1 MSDYPDGTDY
11 VEPKLH
17 PNTDLWR
24 DIPTGG
30 EFVKVTAAAIGAA
43 GKDKFPMIKGK
54 KKWWRRT
61 GRGAISLPVT
71 ASRLA
76 EHAELVGYVL
86 DPSRALIK
94 YIDPVRGGKSLTSPG
109 DWVDVD
115 APAPPPSPVNQLAA
129 VAGSS
134 LAHHELVEL
143 RQRLDE
149 QISGGTEPL

>member
-24 DIPTGG
+24 DVPTGG
-30 EFVKVTAAAIGAA
+30 EFVKVTAASAA
-43 GKDKFPMIKGK
+43 MAGDKFPLLKGK

-61 GRGAISLPVT
+61 GRGAISLPAT

-86 DPSRALIK
+86 DPKRAMIK
-94 YIDPVRGGKSLTSPG
+94 RIDPVRGGKSLTSPG
-109 DWVDVD
+109 DWVDID

-129 VAGSS
+129 VAEQS

-143 RQRLDE
+143 RQKLDE
-149 QISGGTEPL
+149 SISGMTKPK

>member
-30 EFVKVTAAAIGAA
+30 EFVKVSSIMAAAG
-43 GKDKFPMIKGK
+43 GDKFPLIKGK

-61 GRGAISLPVT
+61 GRGAISLPIT

-76 EHAELVGYVL
+76 EHAELVGYEL
-86 DPSRALIK
+86 NPSKAQIK

-109 DWVDVD
+109 DWVDID

-129 VAGSS
+129 VANAE
-134 LAHHELVEL
+134 LAPHELIEL
-143 RQRLDE
+143 RQKLDE
-149 QISGGTEPL
+149 QISGMTEPQ

>member
-30 EFVKVTAAAIGAA
+30 EFVKVSAAAAA
-43 GKDKFPMIKGK
+43 ASGGKLPKGK
-54 KKWWRRT
+54 RRMWRRT
-61 GRGAISLPVT
+61 GRGAISLPAT
-71 ASRLA
+71 SSRLA

-86 DPSRALIK
+86 DPSRAQIK

-109 DWVDVD
+109 DWVDID
-115 APAPPPSPVNQLAA
+115 APAPPQSPVNQLAA
-129 VAGSS
+129 VAEQQ

-143 RQRLDE
+143 RRKLDE
-149 QISGGTEPL
+149 SISAQTEPQ